1 MQLLRYCYCVDL
13 LGELQQLDGVLVA
26 QCDRSIVRHLHQL
39 STLVPHCISSA
50 GRARQHVQQSCL
62 TEHGRATR
70 YVSLNTLCVQVIN
83 DLRGFG
89 VSNAA
94 VIELRTHCSISICRR
109 QRLALAG
116 WHAALLAVSVAL
128 AVPTDFLRRPN
139 LFGCFDAVDQ
149 VGGATLLQSVV
160 LCLTK
165 SAHVNADLQSS

>member
-1 MQLLRYCYCVDL
+1 VNLLR
-13 LGELQQLDGVLVA
+13 ELQQLDGVLIA

-39 STLVPHCISSA
+39 SALVPHCISSA

-70 YVSLNTLCVQVIN
+70 YVSLNTLCVQGIN

-94 VIELRTHCSISICRR
+94 VIELCIYCGIRVCGR

-116 WHAALLAVSVAL
+116 WHAALLAVSVS
-128 AVPTDFLRRPN
+128 T
-139 LFGCFDAVDQ
+139 C
-149 VGGATLLQSVV
+149 
-160 LCLTK
+160 
-165 SAHVNADLQSS
+165 SAD